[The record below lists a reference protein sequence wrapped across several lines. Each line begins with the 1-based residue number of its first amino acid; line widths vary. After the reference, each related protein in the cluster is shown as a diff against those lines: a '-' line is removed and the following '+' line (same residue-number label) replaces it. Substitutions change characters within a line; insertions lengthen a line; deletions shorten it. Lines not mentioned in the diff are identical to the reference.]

1 MRIDLPQAGSRLAQA
16 WPSSR
21 HPDSPRSSILGR
33 TGHNEGMRAASETLQ
48 EQVER
53 LIAASRETLQALA
66 PPSLQAAILY
76 GSALGQGWRLD
87 SDVDVA
93 ILDSADDRLS
103 WREQA
108 RLMDMLERA
117 TGRSVDLRMLRDL
130 SVSHQA
136 HVLES
141 GRLFWLRE
149 TQRGALERFRGE
161 VLAAARAQRAELDQD
176 WPQLLGRLT
185 RHAASK
191 R

>member
-1 MRIDLPQAGSRLAQA
+1 
-16 WPSSR
+16 
-21 HPDSPRSSILGR
+21 
-33 TGHNEGMRAASETLQ
+33 MRAASETLH
-48 EQVER
+48 EPVNT
-53 LIAASRETLQALA
+53 LIAAGRETLRALDLPA
-66 PPSLQAAILY
+66 LQAAILY

-87 SDVDVA
+87 SDLDIA

-108 RLMDMLERA
+108 KLMDMLERA

-141 GRLFWLRE
+141 GRLLWARE
-149 TQRGALERFRGE
+149 TQGEALEDYRRE
-161 VLAAARAQRAELDQD
+161 VLAAAQAQRAELDQE

-185 RHAASK
+185 RHAAIK
-191 R
+191 T